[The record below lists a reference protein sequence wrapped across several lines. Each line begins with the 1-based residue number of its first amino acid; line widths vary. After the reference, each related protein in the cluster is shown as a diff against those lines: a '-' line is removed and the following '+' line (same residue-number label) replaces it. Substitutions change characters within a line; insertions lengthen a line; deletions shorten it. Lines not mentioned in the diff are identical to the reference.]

1 MAIKRL
7 VIDGFGQIELN
18 NVAWRRDGRIE
29 AQCAL
34 DAEAFA
40 SVPAEN
46 GMLLAVD
53 AENQVVK
60 FYNASEDLP
69 LAINYSSEHLY
80 DERSSGLKD
89 FNLKP
94 GQLYPRMGYPA
105 VGDKFTTNCLCADD
119 AEFADMAAL
128 KKAYLEDKT
137 VIYGTSSTEGA
148 IKVTKTKPTTGI
160 VLMAIH
166 GAGAGSMPDGQFA
179 VKFQVMAV

>member
-1 MAIKRL
+1 MALKRL
-7 VIDGFGQIELN
+7 VVDGFGQIELN

-34 DAEAFA
+34 DAEDFA

-60 FYNASEDLP
+60 FYNASENLP

-105 VGDKFTTNCLCADD
+105 VGDKFTTNCLCYDD
-119 AEFADMAAL
+119 AEFTEKDADKLM
-128 KKAYLEDKT
+128 
-137 VIYGTSSTEGA
+137 TSFAGVYAGVSTIGA
-148 IKVTKTKPTTGI
+148 WKLSATKPDGVVAKVIKVYT
-160 VLMAIH
+160 
-166 GAGAGSMPDGQFA
+166 MPDGQPA
-179 VKFQVMAV
+179 VKLQIVEC

>member
-18 NVAWRRDGRIE
+18 NVAFRRDGRVE

-34 DAEAFA
+34 DAEDFA

-53 AENQVVK
+53 KANRCIK

-80 DERSSGLKD
+80 DERANALRD
-89 FNLKP
+89 FSLKP
-94 GQLYPRMGYPA
+94 GQLYPRMGYLS
-105 VGDKFTTNCLCADD
+105 VGDLFTLNCLCYNDSEFTTED
-119 AEFADMAAL
+119 ALLEAL
-128 KKAYLEDKT
+128 EACDTTPVYCGVST
-137 VIYGTSSTEGA
+137 VGA
-148 IKVTKTKPTTGI
+148 WLVSKTKPTKGPVAKVVKSYT
-160 VLMAIH
+160 
-166 GAGAGSMPDGQFA
+166 MPDGQFG
-179 VKFQVMAV
+179 VKLQILGC